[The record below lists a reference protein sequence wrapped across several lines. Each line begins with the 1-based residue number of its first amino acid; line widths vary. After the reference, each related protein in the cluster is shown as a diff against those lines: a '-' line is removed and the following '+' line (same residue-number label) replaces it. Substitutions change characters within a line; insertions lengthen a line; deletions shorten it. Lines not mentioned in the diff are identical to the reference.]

1 MTGDAYSSY
10 FASRLVNAVSNTSL
24 AIANCLFA
32 AALNDV
38 SFESFSQRSSFF
50 MQLLHFCR
58 FFLSVDTPKPSI
70 EIALVSAIF
79 SRVAI
84 RVTWESK
91 ILLNVQAMRT
101 Q

>member
-1 MTGDAYSSY
+1 MMFLLNHSVKGPASSCSCY
-10 FASRLVNAVSNTSL
+10 IFAG
-24 AIANCLFA
+24 
-32 AALNDV
+32 
-38 SFESFSQRSSFF
+38 
-50 MQLLHFCR
+50 